1 MSAGESAAGGRQAD
15 SQLRS
20 QRGRVAALSPA
31 AADPGKSNRGV
42 FAVLGSPFGSPP
54 FGGGSATLLGM
65 GKQQLHELVDRLPES
80 ERGAAARYLEFL
92 LAHDE
97 AAVDPEMLKQIDA
110 SRRDQGGDWIAHEE
124 VLREFGV
131 Q

>member
-1 MSAGESAAGGRQAD
+1 
-15 SQLRS
+15 
-20 QRGRVAALSPA
+20 
-31 AADPGKSNRGV
+31 
-42 FAVLGSPFGSPP
+42 
-54 FGGGSATLLGM
+54 M

-80 ERGAAARYLEFL
+80 ESGAAARYLEFL